1 MTLTTSTPLV
11 MMVSGGPELG
21 NRKKNTFLIM
31 QYNYSLIY
39 EPHPSSHFLLS
50 YF

>member
-1 MTLTTSTPLV
+1 MLTTSTPLV

-21 NRKKNTFLIM
+21 NRKKNTFIIT
-31 QYNYSLIY
+31 QYNYSIIN
-39 EPHPSSHFLLS
+39 EPHPSPDFPLA